1 MDEIQNTLDALKDSV
16 FEINRIISSNLNDE
30 QNLRFLKANIDH
42 LSLKIADNEVD
53 KALTGQDNINVI
65 NAITNGTS
73 YYQANS

>member
-1 MDEIQNTLDALKDSV
+1 MDDIQNTLDALKDSV
-16 FEINRIISSNLNDE
+16 YEINRIIRDNLNDE

-53 KALTGQDNINVI
+53 QALTGQDNINVI